1 MIQNR
6 ALAVPSGDPFRA
18 PVTGDWRAYSLKVD
32 QSFAVGTGSKLTLS
46 PFAAAS
52 ANKARDA
59 NAYYF
64 GAEVTGNFGIIKPSA
79 EFAYVTGEFANGTDI
94 ASYAGFAGAEV
105 GVAKAFNPYLAVR
118 YTRGDDDASDKTA
131 KGFAGITDI
140 GRFSPLMGM
149 DGNILG
155 EHLAGAANVYGSP
168 LYSFSPDRAVGGNL
182 YGGIGNASSGN
193 NPGQRLLAVGA
204 KGDLSDFV
212 ANLSYKAQA
221 FFIMYDETRNL
232 LNVKTPGEKV
242 DSYAATTA
250 DVQLRYKLSSNFAV
264 EGLVSALLPGAGIE
278 DQIDASDPA
287 LVAGLSFDW
296 NF

>member
-1 MIQNR
+1 
-6 ALAVPSGDPFRA
+6 
-18 PVTGDWRAYSLKVD
+18 
-32 QSFAVGTGSKLTLS
+32 
-46 PFAAAS
+46 
-52 ANKARDA
+52 
-59 NAYYF
+59 
-64 GAEVTGNFGIIKPSA
+64 
-79 EFAYVTGEFANGTDI
+79 
-94 ASYAGFAGAEV
+94 
-105 GVAKAFNPYLAVR
+105 
-118 YTRGDDDASDKTA
+118 
-131 KGFAGITDI
+131 
-140 GRFSPLMGM
+140 
-149 DGNILG
+149 
-155 EHLAGAANVYGSP
+155 
-168 LYSFSPDRAVGGNL
+168 VGGNL